1 MTAACHL
8 CTPRA
13 CGEQAPGERIL
24 LYSPLQSSM
33 GSNENMNTLKRI
45 TRAGLVLAA
54 AAAAAPAMAAFGGP
68 STVSCVAA
76 DVWATFSDG
85 STDTFVSCIGPQGGN
100 LTTNPANVGTITA
113 MIDSAFGVQVG
124 FIGTS
129 DENAAAG
136 PFAANPSATTGTLTL
151 DAPVYGSFVLG
162 LHGPKPGGPGGQF
175 SLYQFDAGTLGVVS
189 LHFDMLGTSVHNGH
203 VQNLSH
209 AALYA
214 NVSAVPEPESAAL
227 LLAGLGAV
235 GFVARRRAR

>member
-1 MTAACHL
+1 
-8 CTPRA
+8 
-13 CGEQAPGERIL
+13 
-24 LYSPLQSSM
+24 
-33 GSNENMNTLKRI
+33 MNTLKQVAG
-45 TRAGLVLAA
+45 AGLLALAA
-54 AAAAAPAMAAFGGP
+54 AVAAPAMAAAGGP
-68 STVSCVAA
+68 SAVSCVAA

-85 STDTFVSCIGPQGGN
+85 STNTFVSCIGPQNGN
-100 LTTNPANVGTITA
+100 LTTNPANVSAITSL
-113 MIDSAFGVQVG
+113 IDSAFGVQVG

-136 PFAANPSATTGTLTL
+136 PFSADPSATSGTLAL

-162 LHGPKPGGPGGQF
+162 LHGPKPGSPGGQF

-214 NVSAVPEPESAAL
+214 NVSAVPEPESAVL